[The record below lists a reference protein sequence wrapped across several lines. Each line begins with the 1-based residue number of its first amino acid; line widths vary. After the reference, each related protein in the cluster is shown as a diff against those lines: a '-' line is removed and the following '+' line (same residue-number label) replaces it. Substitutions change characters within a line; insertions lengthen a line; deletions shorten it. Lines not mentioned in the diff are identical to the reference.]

1 MRKMLRTSDKIL
13 LTLALFGDAVIE
25 TIQRGAGTRNRDIFG
40 FAELSPKEENKL
52 RKKVQRLFR
61 VGDIKKEVRGGQVF
75 ISLSPPGR
83 GKLPS
88 RRFSLSKFR
97 NSWDGKWVVVSY
109 DVPEKNKDTRM
120 YLREKLISLGFA
132 KWQRSIY
139 ISPFSCFRADIKEWL
154 AEHYLEEYV
163 NVSIA
168 EDLSGGDDKG
178 LAWKIFNLSVLANE
192 YRDILEDGASK
203 VVSPEHFCQRFI
215 ETLLHDPYL
224 PKQLLPSDWPGFRA
238 EKRVKDILCVHGN
251 LSIDRLLLTNQES

>member
-61 VGDIKKEVRGGQVF
+61 VGDIKKEVRRGQVF

-238 EKRVKDILCVHGN
+238 ENG
-251 LSIDRLLLTNQES
+251 